1 MFLGMSVPDQAAY
14 GWPGCTR
21 GMTRAMSELSE
32 YRGTHPE
39 FEAVGEKMIFPDYAQ
54 RRAISEK

>member
-1 MFLGMSVPDQAAY
+1 
-14 GWPGCTR
+14 
-21 GMTRAMSELSE
+21 MTRAMSELSE